1 MKIARVLLGIV
12 LLAVMVLPTYSTSAQ
27 IQTYSS
33 CFQVQNL
40 ESTATSSLVITFYDS
55 LSSATYPYS
64 DPNPLPGN
72 GSRTYCPLPNVVPA
86 GFSGS
91 ATIAADKQLAAI
103 TNIYSLEGNQYYA
116 SYTSFRGG
124 STSVLLPLL
133 MKNNSGYS
141 TWFHVQNTG
150 SQATNVTVNYSDG
163 TSASYNNLQPGQAYK
178 FDQLTE
184 PHANGWI
191 GSATVTASGGQTI
204 VATVVEVGPT
214 TLFSYDSFT
223 GGSTN
228 PVMPLVNAN
237 NSGYITGIQIYN
249 SGSQSTN
256 VTVSYT
262 PSLAGTAC
270 TETQTIPAGQSAT
283 FAYYA
288 FMAGGSCGAQTFI
301 GSGKVTANSA
311 NQPLTAIVN
320 QLNTGAQ
327 KGAAYNGFDPASA
340 TSTVLMPLI
349 MDRNSGYYTGFSV
362 TNVGTQATNVTC
374 TFQNS
379 SRVVSATLQP
389 GQALT
394 DIQLNQLGDGYIG
407 SATCTASGG
416 DQKIVAIVNELK
428 NTPVGDTFLVYEGTN
443 N

>member
-1 MKIARVLLGIV
+1 MKIARILLGIV
-12 LLAVMVLPTYSTSAQ
+12 LLAVMALPTFSTSAQ
-27 IQTYSS
+27 ISTYSS

-55 LSSATYPYS
+55 LSNATFSYP
-64 DPNPLPGN
+64 DPTPLPGN
-72 GSRTYCPLPNVVPA
+72 GSRTYCPLPNVVPT

-91 ATIAADKQLAAI
+91 AAIAADKQLAAI

-116 SYTSFRGG
+116 SYTGFRAG
-124 STSVLLPLL
+124 SASVLLPLL

-150 SQATNVTVNYSDG
+150 NAATNITVNYSDG
-163 TSASYNNLQPGQAYK
+163 TVASYNNLAPGQAHK

-184 PHANGWI
+184 PHANGWV
-191 GSATVTASGGQTI
+191 GSATVTASDGQTI

-214 TLFSYDSFT
+214 TLFGYDSFT

-237 NSGYITGIQIYN
+237 NSGYVTGIQIYN
-249 SGSQSTN
+249 SGSQGTD

-270 TETQTIPAGQSAT
+270 TETQNIPAGQSAT

-288 FMAGGSCGAQTFI
+288 FQSGGSCGPQTFI
-301 GSGKVTANSA
+301 GSAKVTTNSA

-320 QLNTGAQ
+320 QLNVGAQ

-379 SRVVSATLQP
+379 TRTVSASLQP
-389 GQALT
+389 GEALT
-394 DIQLNQLGDGYIG
+394 DIQLNQLGNGYVG

-416 DQKIVAIVNELK
+416 DAKIVAIVNELK
-428 NTPVGDTFLVYEGTN
+428 ATTVGDTFLVYEGTN